1 MVIIVTKNNRG
12 KRGRPAN
19 LTLKQTIIDAAYE
32 LFVELGFKAATL
44 NMVAQRA
51 NISKL
56 SIYRHFENKEA
67 LFSAVVAARCQYF
80 ATHAFLKDPDGSA
93 EEQLMSVG
101 SSLLCTLLSS
111 DFHCL
116 ETMIIADRTNH
127 KLLSKLHYEVVF
139 AHVIRQIE
147 ALLRQLHTKAILN
160 VPYPLQSAHLFV
172 ALFKGSN
179 LSIIARFDEAKIEDD
194 NMFKSYC
201 RSAVNMFITSHG
213 GSA

>member
-1 MVIIVTKNNRG
+1 MTKNNRG

-19 LTLKQTIIDAAYE
+19 LTLSQTIIDAAYE

-67 LFSAVVAARCQYF
+67 LFSAVVATRCQHF
-80 ATHAFLKDPDGSA
+80 ATHAFLKDLDGSA

-111 DFHCL
+111 DFRSL
-116 ETMIIADRTNH
+116 ETMIIADRTNQ
-127 KLLSKLHYEVVF
+127 KLLSELHYEVVF
-139 AHVIRQIE
+139 VHVIRQIE
-147 ALLRQLHTKAILN
+147 ALLRRLHMKKVLN

-179 LSIIARFDEAKIEDD
+179 LRIIARFDDAKAEDD
-194 NMFKSYC
+194 NTIKSYC
-201 RSAVNMFITSHG
+201 RSAVDMFIATHR
-213 GSA
+213 GSG

>member
-1 MVIIVTKNNRG
+1 MVTTNQGR
-12 KRGRPAN
+12 RGRPAN
-19 LTLKQTIIDAAYE
+19 HRLSQTIIDAAYE

-51 NISKL
+51 NISKV
-56 SIYRHFENKEA
+56 SIYRYFENKEA
-67 LFSAVVAARCQYF
+67 LFSAVVTARCQQF
-80 ATHAFLKDPDGSA
+80 ATQTLLKVDGSA
-93 EEQLMSVG
+93 EEQLMAVG

-111 DFHCL
+111 DFRSL
-116 ETMIIADRTNH
+116 ESIIIADRTNQ
-127 KLLSKLHYEVVF
+127 KLLSKLHYEAVF

-179 LSIIARFDEAKIEDD
+179 LGTIARFDEAKVEDD
-194 NMFKSYC
+194 NVIKSYC
-201 RSAVNMFITSHG
+201 LSAVNMFITSHS
-213 GSA
+213 GSG